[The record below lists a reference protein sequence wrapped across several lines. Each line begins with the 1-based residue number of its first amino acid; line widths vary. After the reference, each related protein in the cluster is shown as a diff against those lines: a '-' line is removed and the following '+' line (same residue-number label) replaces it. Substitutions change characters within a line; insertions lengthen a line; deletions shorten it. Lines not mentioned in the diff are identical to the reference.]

1 MTKHYARNYRFRRPQ
16 QGLSLRSEEELALEN
31 QQRYEEAVV
40 KLLLKSI
47 GKWDLRRKL
56 WYRQKNQFDFGR
68 LAFHDFQQETN
79 FPMWLGTRR
88 MDLNKHLSLVNLL
101 RNFYQTPIFSA
112 FLELQHAVP
121 AHAAEFPVG
130 LVFPVPHIK
139 FMVLHNRPSDFRP
152 GATRVVIPLDDGSTL
167 TLEKLDDLLVAV
179 GRPESWTTLQS

>member
-1 MTKHYARNYRFRRPQ
+1 LIRRPTPHA
-16 QGLSLRSEEELALEN
+16 SLVLALLALSTGCGPQDDSGPAPGETAALAAGL
-31 QQRYEEAVV
+31 REREAPLVTTTH
-40 KLLLKSI
+40 L
-47 GKWDLRRKL
+47 
-56 WYRQKNQFDFGR
+56 
-68 LAFHDFQQETN
+68 E
-79 FPMWLGTRR
+79 TRR

-101 RNFYQTPIFSA
+101 RNFHQTPIFSA

-152 GATRVVIPLDDGSTL
+152 GATRIAITLNDGSTL
-167 TLEKLDDLLVAV
+167 TIEKLDDLLVAV